1 MKTKILMLAVTLQ
14 TMKCENIV
22 SALHG
27 DDKTAQILFPRRAV
41 TIKCKKTMLAGTLQA
56 FEKVE

>member
-1 MKTKILMLAVTLQ
+1 MLQ
-14 TMKCENIV
+14 TMKCKDIV
-22 SALHG
+22 PAPHG
-27 DDKTAQILFPRRAV
+27 DDKMAKILFPRNTA